1 MHPYC
6 WGNIQQLKDDDQQE
20 LQARALPFW
29 TLWVLPIEAL
39 KAYRTHSTSS
49 NITMF
54 SDRGENSHSHVLLLP
69 IGGHNSFPISLLTQ
83 VWPLKQARLPFYSL
97 AEPDGSRPLS
107 FSPLCPFKSLCW
119 GVGKHAASVC
129 SCISDLF
136 RPLQMWLVSS
146 PVTLHSPSFSLYS
159 LPSSQHLRMP
169 VPSIYQASQETI
181 NLCQKWLDFW
191 IYSYSSCS
199 IAIGKLASTLL
210 KEHCG

>member
-1 MHPYC
+1 
-6 WGNIQQLKDDDQQE
+6 
-20 LQARALPFW
+20 
-29 TLWVLPIEAL
+29 
-39 KAYRTHSTSS
+39 
-49 NITMF
+49 MF

-181 NLCQKWLDFW
+181 NLCQKWLDF
-191 IYSYSSCS
+191 
-199 IAIGKLASTLL
+199 
-210 KEHCG
+210 